1 MRKGLIEESLTADKI
16 AIRNYLRSKGQDEEF
31 TLLQEVYGLRV
42 LDADPAEGMFNALI
56 NIKSIGIPMVLV
68 SHKTRF
74 PYKGPK
80 FDLHKAA
87 MDWLRKNSFFSQE
100 GLAWTEN
107 QIHFEPTKENKIR
120 KILSLGCTHYVD
132 DLPEIIDMLPKS
144 VKSLLYSPGNAS
156 TLSSDTTLN
165 HWSDLSSHFQ

>member
-1 MRKGLIEESLTADKI
+1 
-16 AIRNYLRSKGQDEEF
+16 
-31 TLLQEVYGLRV
+31 
-42 LDADPAEGMFNALI
+42 
-56 NIKSIGIPMVLV
+56 
-68 SHKTRF
+68 
-74 PYKGPK
+74 
-80 FDLHKAA
+80 